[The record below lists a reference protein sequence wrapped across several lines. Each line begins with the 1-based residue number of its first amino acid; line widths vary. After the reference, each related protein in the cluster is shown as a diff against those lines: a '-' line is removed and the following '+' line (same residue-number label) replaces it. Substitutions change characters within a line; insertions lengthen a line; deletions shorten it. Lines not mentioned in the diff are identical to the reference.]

1 MNDAAA
7 HEGRL
12 AEWIIEQ
19 TTDALIYSD
28 REGKIVRWNGAATT
42 LFGFTAEE
50 ALGSSLDLIIP
61 ERLRA
66 AHWAGFDRAMASGT
80 TRLSGKPTLTRA
92 LRKDGARLYVQMT
105 FATVKDDAGAVLGS
119 VAMAREAAPPQAVS
133 V

>member
-1 MNDAAA
+1 MNP
-7 HEGRL
+7 GQL
-12 AEWIIEQ
+12 AEWIVEQ
-19 TTDALIYSD
+19 TTDALIYAD
-28 REGKIVRWNGAATT
+28 PEGKIVRWNGASTT

-105 FATVKDDAGAVLGS
+105 FAVVKDDEGSVVGS
-119 VAMAREAAPPQAVS
+119 VAMAREAAPPQAGS
-133 V
+133 S